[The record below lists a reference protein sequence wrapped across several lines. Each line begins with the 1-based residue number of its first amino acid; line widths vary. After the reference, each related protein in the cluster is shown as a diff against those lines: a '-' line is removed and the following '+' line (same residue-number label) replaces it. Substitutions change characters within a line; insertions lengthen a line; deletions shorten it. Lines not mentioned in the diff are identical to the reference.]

1 VKHARKLH
9 SRGDLGLW
17 PSDKNNFSPAIGF
30 AWTPNFGGKDKT
42 TMRIDASNI
51 LNHPTPGN
59 PNLDINSGTFGE
71 IQTKT
76 GNRTLAGPACRP

>member
-1 VKHARKLH
+1 MAITVKPLT
-9 SRGDLGLW
+9 L
-17 PSDKNNFSPAIGF
+17 
-30 AWTPNFGGKDKT
+30 
-42 TMRIDASNI
+42 RIDASNI

-76 GNRTLAGPACRP
+76 GNRTLAAQLHLEF